1 MKLKC
6 IIDAGEVFLSCNN
19 LTLEQYRTI
28 VLSRALT
35 GAGGCAVSIVV
46 LVFVLLTTKRKA
58 WENLTK
64 RVYLA
69 NILYTFIYST
79 VAIAAVNYS
88 HPPSQESAWC
98 EAMGFILQYSGT
110 LVIVHYCALALSIVL
125 QVTLPVYQAVT
136 KRGNGFRKANLKCAE
151 IFFYLILFLCPLL
164 NSWEPFLPQLPSYG
178 NYGPLCWFRLEL
190 TDNCTSNAFNQRFL
204 QAIPFAV
211 VCLGY
216 SVLTSTVSL
225 SLCGMYCRFRMT
237 KIGSRIIRVIPTAV
251 VLVILPIVMMVGFIK
266 SAVHSNCF
274 GSFST
279 WLVNATAT
287 TAGTV
292 VMLMAVGM
300 YVHFPMCVCEQFRR
314 CLYLPTG
321 RNELQPIHLIPKNNP
336 RLKRYSNLDSTVIT
350 ESTPLKVNHHTPSN
364 TKYSIVHSPVTTQT
378 ASLIVHPR
386 KLDHHNN
393 PSHTMYSIAHS
404 PVTTET
410 TPLILHP
417 PKVGYHNDPSHTTYS
432 IVHSPVTTQTTSLIV
447 HPQKV
452 DHHNNPPMILH
463 PPKVGYHNNPSHTM
477 YSIVHSPV
485 TTYAVPL
492 TPCPPKVDHHNGQSH
507 T

>member
-6 IIDAGEVFLSCNN
+6 IMDAGEVFLSCNN

-35 GAGGCAVSIVV
+35 GAGGCAVSIAV
-46 LVFVLLTTKRKA
+46 LVVVLLTTKRKA

-69 NILYTFIYST
+69 NILYIFIYSI
-79 VAIAAVNYS
+79 VAITAVNYS
-88 HPPSQESAWC
+88 HPPSQESTWC

-110 LVIVHYCALALSIVL
+110 LVIVHYLALALTVAF
-125 QVTLPVYQAVT
+125 QVTLPVYQAVR
-136 KRGNGFRKANLKCAE
+136 KRRDSFKKANFKLGE
-151 IFFYLILFLCPLL
+151 VFLYLILFLCPLL

-190 TDNCTSNAFNQRFL
+190 TDNCTYNTLNERFL

-211 VCLGY
+211 VCVGY
-216 SVLTSTVSL
+216 CVLTFTIL
-225 SLCGMYCRFRMT
+225 LTLCGMYCKFRMT

-251 VLVILPIVMMVGFIK
+251 VLVILSIVMTVVFIK
-266 SAVHSNCF
+266 SAVHSDCF
-274 GSFST
+274 GSFSA

-292 VMLMAVGM
+292 VMLMVVGM

-321 RNELQPIHLIPKNNP
+321 RNELQPIHLVPNNDL
-336 RLKRYSNLDSTVIT
+336 RFNRYINLDSTVVT
-350 ESTPLKVNHHTPSN
+350 ESTPLEVNHQTPSN

-378 ASLIVHPR
+378 ASLIIHPR

-393 PSHTMYSIAHS
+393 PSHTMYSTAHS

-410 TPLILHP
+410 TPLILHL
-417 PKVGYHNDPSHTTYS
+417 PKAGYHNDPSHTTYS
-432 IVHSPVTTQTTSLIV
+432 IVHSPVTT
-447 HPQKV
+447 
-452 DHHNNPPMILH
+452 D
-463 PPKVGYHNNPSHTM
+463 
-477 YSIVHSPV
+477 
-485 TTYAVPL
+485 AVPL
-492 TPCPPKVDHHNGQSH
+492 TPFPPKVDHHNGQSH